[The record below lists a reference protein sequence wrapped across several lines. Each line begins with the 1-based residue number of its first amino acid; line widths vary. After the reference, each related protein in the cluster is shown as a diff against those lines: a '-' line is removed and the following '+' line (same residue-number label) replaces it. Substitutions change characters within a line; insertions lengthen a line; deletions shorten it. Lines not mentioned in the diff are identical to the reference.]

1 MIYVSLTLPTP
12 KKASL
17 GKKINGT
24 WDVHAVFDRRSET
37 LTKSRSWYV
46 HDLLF
51 FTIIN
56 NTITLIKCRWQ
67 HTFSI
72 KTWYCIGELCWIENK
87 KNQTDKIRSVQNSS
101 GYGLTTTD
109 VRLGNDEEVLD
120 AEDEELNENGDKDQ
134 ESDDEE
140 KLSLNQ
146 KLMARMA
153 HNINS
158 FGTTLSNFVSKS
170 VESTNTTSSLL
181 RSHLAS
187 DSSLKSLNGS
197 LEAER
202 SSGASLSSS

>member
-1 MIYVSLTLPTP
+1 
-12 KKASL
+12 
-17 GKKINGT
+17 
-24 WDVHAVFDRRSET
+24 
-37 LTKSRSWYV
+37 
-46 HDLLF
+46 
-51 FTIIN
+51 
-56 NTITLIKCRWQ
+56 
-67 HTFSI
+67 
-72 KTWYCIGELCWIENK
+72 
-87 KNQTDKIRSVQNSS
+87 
-101 GYGLTTTD
+101 

-120 AEDEELNENGDKDQ
+120 AEDEELNENGDKYQ

-202 SSGASLSSS
+202 SSGASLSSSKNFT

>member
-1 MIYVSLTLPTP
+1 VSYVES
-12 KKASL
+12 
-17 GKKINGT
+17 
-24 WDVHAVFDRRSET
+24 
-37 LTKSRSWYV
+37 
-46 HDLLF
+46 
-51 FTIIN
+51 
-56 NTITLIKCRWQ
+56 
-67 HTFSI
+67 
-72 KTWYCIGELCWIENK
+72 KTK

-101 GYGLTTTD
+101 CYGLTTTD
-109 VRLGNDEEVLD
+109 VRLGNDEEVLGDD

-134 ESDDEE
+134 VSDDEE

-146 KLMARMA
+146 KLMSRMA

-170 VESTNTTSSLL
+170 VESTNTTNSLL

-202 SSGASLSSS
+202 SSGASLSSSKNFISFFF

>member
-1 MIYVSLTLPTP
+1 VSYVES
-12 KKASL
+12 
-17 GKKINGT
+17 
-24 WDVHAVFDRRSET
+24 
-37 LTKSRSWYV
+37 
-46 HDLLF
+46 
-51 FTIIN
+51 
-56 NTITLIKCRWQ
+56 
-67 HTFSI
+67 
-72 KTWYCIGELCWIENK
+72 KTK
-87 KNQTDKIRSVQNSS
+87 KNQTDKFRSVQNSS

-109 VRLGNDEEVLD
+109 VRLGNDEEVLGDD

-158 FGTTLSNFVSKS
+158 FGTTLSYFVSKS
-170 VESTNTTSSLL
+170 VESTNTTNSLL

-202 SSGASLSSS
+202 SSGASLSTVEDGGGTGRGRGRKWMGRGQNRNFHCNVYLSNFIFENVFITYSW